1 MTSNKVKHDS
11 NNFVEIHI
19 GHLVFLKM
27 NLPLIST
34 SEPKNFSA
42 VAEGGEGFLLPPP
55 FLLLLGVDIVIISC
69 SISFLL
75 EFFHYDL
82 FFFVSSKRLISIIFL
97 STVADVRIYNSRLES
112 KKVVSLT
119 QLLHTSLFKVCE
131 NACVDI

>member
-1 MTSNKVKHDS
+1 MLSNKVKHDS

-55 FLLLLGVDIVIISC
+55 FLLLLGVDIVV
-69 SISFLL
+69 ISFLL
-75 EFFHYDL
+75 EFFHND
-82 FFFVSSKRLISIIFL
+82 FVFFVVKRLIF
-97 STVADVRIYNSRLES
+97 IY
-112 KKVVSLT
+112 
-119 QLLHTSLFKVCE
+119 F
-131 NACVDI
+131 I